1 MPEAGVDINLSKVRA
16 QNAKLPLDL
25 PAGSA
30 DTARRLNVS
39 GNHLSSAKDHDIL
52 HKIGFCHRLS
62 WLNISDNKISSLEFL
77 RALKQLSVLNVSH
90 NKITQLPIYLQNL
103 PQLKALIMND
113 NQICKIESS
122 VFSTCPELNT
132 IVLSNN
138 SLNDESLAV
147 SIDDQTRGVF
157 SAVKHLKKLSLSNNK
172 LSSFPLSL
180 DANLELKELRLSHNK
195 IKVLEPLGYT
205 NASLDI
211 LDLGSNDITTREE
224 LELISQAFPL
234 LRQLNLKGNPVME
247 ILQTNDGGQTIKQ
260 VITSIFSKVRVFNG
274 ERLDERIGKR
284 KHAQILSEAANQAD
298 KREESSKKQFQK
310 SQSQFKRGDI
320 KSERKRRAD
329 GPRAQRCEKSDRR
342 GDTQPPNRKHKPN
355 RDDTS
360 SKKDSF
366 FL

>member
-1 MPEAGVDINLSKVRA
+1 MPEAGVDISLSKVRA

-30 DTARRLNVS
+30 DTVRRLNVS
-39 GNHLSSAKDHDIL
+39 GNHLSSAKDSDFL
-52 HKIGFCHRLS
+52 HKIGQCLQLS
-62 WLNISDNKISSLEFL
+62 WLNISDNKVSSLEFI

-113 NQICKIESS
+113 NQISKIESS

-147 SIDDQTRGVF
+147 SIDNQTCGVF

-172 LSSFPLSL
+172 LSCFPLGL
-180 DANLELKELRLSHNK
+180 DVNLELKELRLSHNK
-195 IKVLEPLGYT
+195 ITVQKPLGYT
-205 NASLDI
+205 NTSLDI
-211 LDLGSNDITTREE
+211 LDLGNNEISSLKE
-224 LELISQAFPL
+224 LEFISQAFPL

-247 ILQTNDGGQTIKQ
+247 MLQTNDGGQTIKQ
-260 VITSIFSKVRVFNG
+260 VIIGIFSKLRVFNG

-298 KREESSKKQFQK
+298 IREVSGTKQSKK

-320 KSERKRRAD
+320 KSEPQRRID
-329 GPRAQRCEKSDRR
+329 GPKAQRIGKSVRR
-342 GDTQPPNRKHKPN
+342 GDMQPANRKHKTN
-355 RDDTS
+355 RDDPS